1 MGEYNNKNDFVLKII
16 NDGIPISDED
26 IQKIVNGK
34 TKGLGMKI
42 ILKIVKAHNWK
53 LNIENKEGTTVFN
66 LNIPLSD
73 LEIL

>member
-26 IQKIVNGK
+26 IQKIV
-34 TKGLGMKI
+34 
-42 ILKIVKAHNWK
+42 KAQNWK